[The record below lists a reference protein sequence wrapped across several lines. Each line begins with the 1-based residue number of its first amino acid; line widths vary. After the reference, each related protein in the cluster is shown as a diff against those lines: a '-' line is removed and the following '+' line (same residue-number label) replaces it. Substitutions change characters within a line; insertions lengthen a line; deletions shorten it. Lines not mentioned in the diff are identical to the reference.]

1 MDKVTEMNAIKG
13 RNVVVVGTQWGDE
26 GKGKLV
32 DWLTESAQ
40 GVVRFQ
46 GGHNAGHTLV
56 INGVKTALHL
66 IPSGIMR
73 PGVRCYIGN
82 GVVLSTAKLFEE
94 IEGLERAG
102 VEVRSRLRISE
113 ACPLILPFHAA
124 LDLAREAAREKSG
137 VARIGTTGR
146 GIGPAYEDKI
156 ARRALR
162 VQDLRYP
169 ERFAAKLRDLLE
181 LHNHVLGSY
190 LGSASVDF
198 GATLVPFMA
207 QGRVLF
213 DAVYTQA
220 MQHAELLK
228 PMMADVS
235 RELNDAYSAGANLLF
250 EGAQGTFLDIDHGT
264 YPFVTSSNCVAGNAA
279 AGSGVGPSMLHYIL
293 GITKAYCTRVGG
305 GPFPTELDWD
315 TPGTAGHHMSTVGA
329 EKGVTT
335 GRARRCGWF
344 DAALLK
350 RSAQV
355 NGLSGLCITK
365 LDVLDGLPELQ
376 LCTGYRMDG
385 AALDILPTGADDI
398 ARCTPIYET
407 MLGWSESTVGI
418 TEYARLPLAA
428 RRYLERIEQVTGV
441 PVHMVSTSPDRDHTI
456 ILHHPYSAG

>member
-1 MDKVTEMNAIKG
+1 MNPIRG

-32 DWLTESAQ
+32 DWLTESSQ

-73 PGVRCYIGN
+73 AGVKCYIGN
-82 GVVLSTAKLFEE
+82 GVVLSMGKLLEE
-94 IEGLERAG
+94 IRGLESAG

-113 ACPLILPFHAA
+113 ACPLILSYHVA
-124 LDLAREAAREKSG
+124 LDVAREAAIEHSG
-137 VARIGTTGR
+137 NAKIGTTGR

-162 VQDLRYP
+162 VQDLKNP
-169 ERFAAKLRDLLE
+169 TRFAEKLRTNLE
-181 LHNHVLGSY
+181 LHNHVLKHF
-190 LGSASVDF
+190 LHAPEINFED
-198 GATLVPFMA
+198 
-207 QGRVLF
+207 VLKE
-213 DAVYTQA
+213 ALE
-220 MQHAELLK
+220 HAREVL
-228 PMMADVS
+228 PMVADVS
-235 RELNDAYSAGANLLF
+235 RELNDANLNGANLLF
-250 EGAQGTFLDIDHGT
+250 EGAQGTLLDVDHGT

-279 AGSGVGPSMLHYIL
+279 AGAGVGPGLLHYIL

-305 GPFPTELDWD
+305 GPFPTELDWE
-315 TPGTAGHHMSTVGA
+315 TPGTVGHHLSTVGA
-329 EKGVTT
+329 ERGVTT

-365 LDVLDGLPELQ
+365 LDVLDGLEYLE
-376 LCTGYRMDG
+376 LCTGYIMEG
-385 AALDILPTGADDI
+385 EQIDILPMGADEI
-398 ARCTPIYET
+398 AKCEPIYER
-407 MLGWSESTVGI
+407 MQGWSQSTVGI
-418 TEYARLPLAA
+418 TSYDQLPIEARL
-428 RRYLERIEQVTGV
+428 YLQRIEQVTGV
-441 PVHMVSTSPDRDHTI
+441 PIHLVSTSPDRDHTI
-456 ILHHPYSAG
+456 LIRHPFLG